1 MAIANAPS
9 APILTAD
16 GIPLRVSLRRSMRR
30 SKLRALALVLPAF
43 LFLVIVFILPIGN
56 LLTRSVDDALIN
68 HQLPLTFSLIE
79 TWDRD
84 QQSLP
89 EEALFESVYLDLTTI
104 NKFLIA
110 NNTGANVDVSDS
122 AWWLKIPPKGPYKD
136 SIVQINPRWGEASAW
151 QPLKQLVDKSLAHRG
166 TEKEKRNVKQ
176 RAAFDLCSELTPLNN
191 ASCRTL
197 FKALE
202 TWDGQSAP
210 DESLFAAL
218 YKDLNSAQKILSGK
232 SSTRMN
238 YEEPGWK
245 GIIRTSL
252 RKFKTIEGPPYRDA
266 MIKANK
272 GWGEVRFWQSL
283 VLMKD
288 ARTMG
293 YYLNAFDRRYDVD
306 KNIILRSEERRV
318 YVMLWWRTLILS
330 LIVTVGCLV
339 LSYPVAHLLAT
350 LPLRYSN
357 LLMIC
362 VLMPFWTSLL
372 VRIVSWMVMLQQ
384 EGVIN
389 DALVWTRLISDENRL
404 PMMYNFTGTVI
415 VMIQILLPFMILPI
429 YSVMKTIPPS
439 YMRAAQNLGAA
450 PSLAF
455 LRVYMPL
462 TLPGVGAGVILV
474 FIVAIGYYIT
484 PELVGGKDGRL
495 IGNMIAYHMQKSLN
509 WGLGAAM
516 GTVLLAAILVLYWV
530 YDKIVGVDNLKMG

>member
-110 NNTGANVDVSDS
+110 NNTGASVDVSDS
-122 AWWLKIPPKGPYKD
+122 AWWLKIPPKGPYKE
-136 SIVQINPRWGEASAW
+136 SIVQINPRWGEAGAW

-176 RAAFDLCSELTPLNN
+176 RAAFDLCSELTPLRN

-266 MIKANK
+266 LIKANK

-339 LSYPVAHLLAT
+339 LSYPVAPLLAT

>member
-110 NNTGANVDVSDS
+110 NNTGASVDVSNA
-122 AWWLKIPPKGPYKD
+122 AWWLKIPPKGPYKE
-136 SIVQINPRWGEASAW
+136 SIVQINPRWGEAGAW
-151 QPLKQLVDKSLAHRG
+151 QPLKQLVDNSLVYRG

-176 RAAFDLCSELTPLNN
+176 RAAFDLCSELTPLRN

-266 MIKANK
+266 LIKANK

-455 LRVYMPL
+455 IRVYMPL

>member
-110 NNTGANVDVSDS
+110 NNTGASVDVSNA
-122 AWWLKIPPKGPYKD
+122 AWWLKIPPKGPYKE
-136 SIVQINPRWGEASAW
+136 SIVQINPRWGEAGAC

-176 RAAFDLCSELTPLNN
+176 RAAFDLCGELTPLNN

-266 MIKANK
+266 LIKANK

>member
-110 NNTGANVDVSDS
+110 NNTGASVDVSNA
-122 AWWLKIPPKGPYKD
+122 AWWLKIPPKGPYKE
-136 SIVQINPRWGEASAW
+136 SIVQINPRWGEAGAW

-176 RAAFDLCSELTPLNN
+176 RATFDLCSELTPLNN

>member
-110 NNTGANVDVSDS
+110 NNTGASVDVSNA
-122 AWWLKIPPKGPYKD
+122 AWWLKIPPKGPYKE
-136 SIVQINPRWGEASAW
+136 SIVQINPRWGEAGAW

-266 MIKANK
+266 LIKANK

>member
-1 MAIANAPS
+1 MAIANASS

-110 NNTGANVDVSDS
+110 NNTGASVDVSNA
-122 AWWLKIPPKGPYKD
+122 AWWLKIPPKGPYKE
-136 SIVQINPRWGEASAW
+136 SIVQINPRWGEAGAW

-318 YVMLWWRTLILS
+318 YVMLWWRTLMLS

>member
-1 MAIANAPS
+1 MAIANASS

-110 NNTGANVDVSDS
+110 NNTGASVDVSNA
-122 AWWLKIPPKGPYKD
+122 AWWLKIPPKGPYKE
-136 SIVQINPRWGEASAW
+136 SIVQINPRWGEAGAW

-176 RAAFDLCSELTPLNN
+176 RAAFDLCGELTPLNN

-266 MIKANK
+266 LIKANK